1 MIFWRFCCYIEVQAC
16 LRAGLLVT
24 YSAMYLGN
32 EPQNEPQNPDYSS
45 LKDEEVLW
53 LSQEKPSLYKMLVDR
68 YQAAFLRKAQ
78 SIVKSPQEAEDIVQ
92 EAFVKIYFNAKKFTK
107 QEGIEFK
114 SWAYRVLVNVAITK
128 YRKLKQERAVEF
140 LDPVLYENLPHE
152 QDLALVADAKA
163 QVETVLARLP
173 KPMARLVALY
183 YLEDK
188 PYKDIAAQEGLTIPA
203 LKMKLFRAK
212 KMLREELTKK

>member
-1 MIFWRFCCYIEVQAC
+1 
-16 LRAGLLVT
+16 
-24 YSAMYLGN
+24 MYLGQDPN
-32 EPQNEPQNPDYSS
+32 SENLAQNPDYAS

-53 LSQEKPSLYKMLVDR
+53 FSQEKPSLFKILVDR

-78 SIVKSPQEAEDIVQ
+78 SIVRSPEAAEDIVQ

-152 QDLALVADAKA
+152 QDLTLIADAKA
-163 QVETVLARLP
+163 QVENALARLP
-173 KPMARLVALY
+173 KPIARLVALY

-188 PYKDIAAQEGLTIPA
+188 PYKDIAAQEGITIPA

-212 KMLREELTKK
+212 KILRDELYKK

>member
-1 MIFWRFCCYIEVQAC
+1 
-16 LRAGLLVT
+16 
-24 YSAMYLGN
+24 MYLEQGPN
-32 EPQNEPQNPDYSS
+32 SENIAQNADFSS

-53 LSQEKPSLYKMLVDR
+53 LSQEKPSLYKTLVDR

-78 SIVKSPQEAEDIVQ
+78 SIVKSPEVAEDIVQ

-128 YRKLKQERAVEF
+128 YRKLKKERAVEF

-152 QDLALVADAKA
+152 QDLALVTDAKA
-163 QVETVLARLP
+163 QVESVLARLP
-173 KPMARLVALY
+173 KPTARLVALY

-188 PYKDIAAQEGLTIPA
+188 PYKDIAAQEGITIPA

-212 KMLREELTKK
+212 RMLKEELTKK